1 MSAGSRL
8 SAGGTSV
15 FGENLY
21 MLAPFSL
28 IANLIRFRR
37 GGLGW
42 TQRQVA
48 QRLGCSQAYV
58 AQVETGHRPVSR
70 RIAEKLEELF
80 GVAAGTYTNA
90 NFVRGRPPLTEEA
103 RQVLRHLREAVSE
116 PLPMTLSG
124 RAPRN
129 PRSDLSKPRED
140 ALGPM
145 GPLLGQKAGALVRR
159 LEMQRPQDERFW
171 RGINSVRFD
180 SVKEKLL
187 VASVAQRCAQV
198 AGVSLPQVGCAL
210 PVVNGITGR
219 DKGRRAYPAM
229 ILKDGEVSI
238 AWYPQRCVRTCSGYR
253 WPDNL
258 LVAALGHRRV
268 TAAVEVDGAA
278 FHQDRERE
286 SRRDQDLGV
295 PVLHLPASLV
305 GRPDT
310 LDQVFNWVRS
320 LLQKS
325 MAA

>member
-1 MSAGSRL
+1 MYSVKICICYRHSR
-8 SAGGTSV
+8 TSH
-15 FGENLY
+15 
-21 MLAPFSL
+21 
-28 IANLIRFRR
+28 IANLIRVRR

-48 QRLGCSQAYV
+48 QRLGCSQPYV

-70 RIAEKLEELF
+70 RIAEKLEEFF

-103 RQVLRHLREAVSE
+103 RQVLRHLREALSE
-116 PLPMTLSG
+116 PLSIPLG
-124 RAPRN
+124 RRAPRN
-129 PRSDLSKPRED
+129 PRSDLGKPRED

-145 GPLLGQKAGALVRR
+145 GPFLGEKAGALVRR
-159 LEMQRPQDERFW
+159 LELQRPGDERFW

-180 SVKEKLL
+180 SLKEKLL

-210 PVVNGITGR
+210 PAVNGITGR
-219 DKGRRAYPAM
+219 DKSRRAYPAM
-229 ILKDGEVSI
+229 ILKDGDVSI
-238 AWYPQRCVRTCSGYR
+238 AWYPQRCVRTYSGYR

-258 LVAALGHRRV
+258 LVGAMGGHRV
-268 TAAVEVDGAA
+268 TAVVEVDGAA
-278 FHQDRERE
+278 FHQDTERE
-286 SRRDQDLGV
+286 CRREKDLGV
-295 PVLHLPASLV
+295 PILHLAASHV

-310 LDQVFNWVRS
+310 LDQVFNWMRS
-320 LLQKS
+320 LLHKS